1 MKLLSSVRNVALYS
15 VVGCS
20 ATAVEWLL
28 FFVLNQKLGLP
39 YAPAT
44 VIATVFSGF
53 TNWAV
58 GRFLMFRST
67 GSAPK
72 EIGKIYLASLIGMC
86 YNLLLMWLMVD
97 GMKLHAMLAKVI
109 ATLLVFFWNYTISTR
124 VIYKG
129 KLKQRIGG
137 ERETA
142 SERPSASDT
151 PGQRP

>member
-1 MKLLSSVRNVALYS
+1 MKLLSTVRNVALYS

-28 FFVLNQKLGLP
+28 FFILNQKLGLQ

-58 GRFLMFRST
+58 GRFLMFKST

-97 GMKLHAMLAKVI
+97 GLGLHAMLAKVI
-109 ATLLVFFWNYTISTR
+109 ATLLVFTWNYTISTR

-129 KLKQRIGG
+129 KLKHRAGR

-142 SERPSASDT
+142 SEQPSAPKT
-151 PGQRP
+151 PE